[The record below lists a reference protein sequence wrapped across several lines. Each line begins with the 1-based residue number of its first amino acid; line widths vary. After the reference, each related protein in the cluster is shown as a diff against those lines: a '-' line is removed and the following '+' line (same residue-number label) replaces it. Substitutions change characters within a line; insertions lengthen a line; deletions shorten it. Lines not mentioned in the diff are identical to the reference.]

1 MSLSSTCNLTILPDI
16 LSSLKVEGLNQ
27 QSIIKADFY
36 VIRVFFLESFI
47 RQSRIRKIKADHGV
61 VAFEG
66 VLKLEKAQKRRGGSG
81 QVEWALNTSDGVGG
95 GPRSLACQQRCDKCT
110 RI

>member
-47 RQSRIRKIKADHGV
+47 RSIPHSKDQS
-61 VAFEG
+61 
-66 VLKLEKAQKRRGGSG
+66 
-81 QVEWALNTSDGVGG
+81 
-95 GPRSLACQQRCDKCT
+95 
-110 RI
+110 